1 MANVFQDP
9 TKTLPKKDDQI
20 IRTPLEQLDLG
31 GRTSHIPANAKSGA
45 LAVKH
50 IPNAGSKD

>member
-1 MANVFQDP
+1 MANIFQDP

-20 IRTPLEQLDLG
+20 IRVPLEQFELG
-31 GRTSHIPANAKSGA
+31 GRTSHIPANAKSGV